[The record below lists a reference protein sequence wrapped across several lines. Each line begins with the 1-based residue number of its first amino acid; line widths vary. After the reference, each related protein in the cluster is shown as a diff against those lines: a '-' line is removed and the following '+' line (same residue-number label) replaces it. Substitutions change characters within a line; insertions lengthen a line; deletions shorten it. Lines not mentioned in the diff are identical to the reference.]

1 MHGADF
7 GPDGPARCEPELEA
21 SLHADIRH
29 LDGLC
34 GDARHWHLL
43 PESTARMNM
52 KDRVEARTELTRIQ
66 YQAAH
71 SCPVTTTIKAM
82 IKFAGILPLF
92 ISLASCAA
100 QQVYNNHV
108 YVENR
113 CDQPLEMKISNS
125 SNLHSLERNVKAEAG
140 SRALVASFASYGED
154 VIEQIPG
161 NYSLTITD
169 AVGTKVVDGA
179 QLRQRLSGVK
189 KMNDG
194 TQREW
199 TINDASFCP

>member
-1 MHGADF
+1 
-7 GPDGPARCEPELEA
+7 
-21 SLHADIRH
+21 
-29 LDGLC
+29 
-34 GDARHWHLL
+34 
-43 PESTARMNM
+43 MNM
-52 KDRVEARTELTRIQ
+52 KGRVEARTELTKIQ

-71 SCPVTTTIKAM
+71 SCPVTTTTKAM

-92 ISLASCAA
+92 ISLASGAA

-199 TINDASFCP
+199 TINDASICP

>member
-1 MHGADF
+1 
-7 GPDGPARCEPELEA
+7 
-21 SLHADIRH
+21 
-29 LDGLC
+29 
-34 GDARHWHLL
+34 
-43 PESTARMNM
+43 
-52 KDRVEARTELTRIQ
+52 
-66 YQAAH
+66 
-71 SCPVTTTIKAM
+71 M
-82 IKFAGILPLF
+82 IKFAGFILLF
-92 ISLASCAA
+92 TSLTSCAA

-113 CDQPLEMKISNS
+113 CGQPLEMKISNS

-169 AVGTKVVDGA
+169 AAGTKVIDGA
-179 QLRQRLSGVK
+179 QLRQRLNGVK
-189 KMNDG
+189 KINDG

-199 TINDASFCP
+199 TINDASICP